1 MLSQIVE
8 LKYYIM
14 HQAIQTAVI
23 KTMIRLLIEMCRQ
36 KFKDPLFFI
45 AYEDLLYND

>member
-14 HQAIQTAVI
+14 HQDIQITVI
-23 KTMIRLLIEMCRQ
+23 KNNDKILIEMCRR
-36 KFKDPLFFI
+36 KFKDPLFLI
-45 AYEDLLYND
+45 AYEDPLYND

>member
-14 HQAIQTAVI
+14 HQAIQIAVI
-23 KTMIRLLIEMCRQ
+23 KN
-36 KFKDPLFFI
+36 
-45 AYEDLLYND
+45 NDKIIDRNVQTEIKRSTILNCL